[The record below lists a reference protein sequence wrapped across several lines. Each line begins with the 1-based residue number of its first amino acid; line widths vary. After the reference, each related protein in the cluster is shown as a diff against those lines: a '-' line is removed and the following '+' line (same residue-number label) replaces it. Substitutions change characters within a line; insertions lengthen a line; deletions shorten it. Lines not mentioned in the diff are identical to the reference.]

1 MRLIISIAI
10 GLVTIVLIIM
20 YCCLVI
26 ASNSDD
32 YEEIYFKNMKQET
45 DKNEM
50 DKEIIGEEKMT
61 NEQEC

>member
-20 YCCLVI
+20 YCYLVI
-26 ASNSDD
+26 ASKSDD

-50 DKEIIGEEKMT
+50 DKEIIGEEKMPY
-61 NEQEC
+61 E

>member
-61 NEQEC
+61 NE

>member
-26 ASNSDD
+26 ASKSDD
-32 YEEIYFKNMKQET
+32 YEEIHFKNMKQET
-45 DKNEM
+45 DNNEV

-61 NEQEC
+61 NE

>member
-26 ASNSDD
+26 ASNSDY
-32 YEEIYFKNMKQET
+32 YEEIHFKNMKQET

-61 NEQEC
+61 NE

>member
-20 YCCLVI
+20 YCYLVI
-26 ASNSDD
+26 ASKSDD

-50 DKEIIGEEKMT
+50 DKEIIGEESLP
-61 NEQEC
+61 NE

>member
-20 YCCLVI
+20 YCCLVM
-26 ASNSDD
+26 ASKADD

-45 DKNEM
+45 DNNEV
-50 DKEIIGEEKMT
+50 DKEIIGEESLP
-61 NEQEC
+61 NE